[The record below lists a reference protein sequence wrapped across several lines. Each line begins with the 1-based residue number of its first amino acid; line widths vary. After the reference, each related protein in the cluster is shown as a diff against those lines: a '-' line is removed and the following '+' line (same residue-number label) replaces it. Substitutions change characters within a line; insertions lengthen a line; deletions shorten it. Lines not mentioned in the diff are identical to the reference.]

1 MEEDKNQNNYGNS
14 EVGIKK
20 IAMNDELTV
29 STIFLIFIPE
39 RRKNLLKRRRLRSEK
54 FLKNATY
61 IRTMC
66 ARRYEKRKVCVS
78 LTGISGLRKE

>member
-39 RRKNLLKRRRLRSEK
+39 RRKNLLKSVGTLMSIMMTRRIMIMTRIMRRLK
-54 FLKNATY
+54 QTN
-61 IRTMC
+61 
-66 ARRYEKRKVCVS
+66 
-78 LTGISGLRKE
+78 